1 MICECHKVIF
11 SDSTTHKY
19 LCQNKVNDSLMTMKE
34 YYNICKHIDPPVE
47 ISTKEFKRLEKLWNE
62 RGYEFYIDEK
72 TKEIIFV

>member
-1 MICECHKVIF
+1 
-11 SDSTTHKY
+11 
-19 LCQNKVNDSLMTMKE
+19 MKE